1 MNLAEAADF
10 YQDTQILLEMLTG
23 DGGKY
28 MSISSLIPEEQD
40 IESLQEGSYR
50 LGKSSGFTDGIK
62 RNSVYMVKSGAC
74 LNKAAVGALM
84 KVGVSEGHDILRYG
98 KGMYVK
104 FESMKDF
111 IDSREY
117 RLTCISPVH
126 IGSGETFKA
135 FEYLYD
141 RKNKKVG
148 FIQEEKW
155 QKKCC

>member
-1 MNLAEAADF
+1 
-10 YQDTQILLEMLTG
+10 
-23 DGGKY
+23 
-28 MSISSLIPEEQD
+28 
-40 IESLQEGSYR
+40 
-50 LGKSSGFTDGIK
+50 
-62 RNSVYMVKSGAC
+62 
-74 LNKAAVGALM
+74 
-84 KVGVSEGHDILRYG
+84 
-98 KGMYVK
+98 
-104 FESMKDF
+104 MKDF

-155 QKKCC
+155 QKTANPFWMILLIKNLQK